1 MPHGDVGSNEMGIW
15 ISLGPEA
22 MRRLAHASTLS
33 GIPVHQVV
41 EDFILR
47 GLPPVPVQGSGDSR
61 TPPIGWGLD
70 SKGVGVGS
78 VKVVG
83 PSTGVVDPTPGAEDR
98 VQPIWTFKQFAHE
111 MNRSDITQSDL
122 AREIGILPKAVSD
135 WYKRKRIPM
144 GRQGAIQSAISKIR
158 ARKKE

>member
-1 MPHGDVGSNEMGIW
+1 
-15 ISLGPEA
+15 
-22 MRRLAHASTLS
+22 
-33 GIPVHQVV
+33 
-41 EDFILR
+41 
-47 GLPPVPVQGSGDSR
+47 
-61 TPPIGWGLD
+61 
-70 SKGVGVGS
+70 
-78 VKVVG
+78 
-83 PSTGVVDPTPGAEDR
+83 
-98 VQPIWTFKQFAHE
+98 